1 MSEYVKEIDGAQLKE
16 LLAAGKTVVCD
27 FWASWCGPCRML
39 APVMDEVAKE
49 FSDKAEFVKIDV
61 DLNNEAAAE
70 YGVMSIP
77 YVVVLKDGEV
87 KAKNLGFVPAEV
99 MREFLKGNL

>member
-61 DLNNEAAAE
+61 DLDRK
-70 YGVMSIP
+70 S
-77 YVVVLKDGEV
+77 VV
-87 KAKNLGFVPAEV
+87 
-99 MREFLKGNL
+99 